1 MEEGLPVR
9 KEANMG
15 RIRRRTGVIEIS
27 GVGKGIPE
35 VEDGSVASN
44 NTVDG
49 KGKGKGNSKTK
60 QRN

>member
-27 GVGKGIPE
+27 GVGKGIAE
-35 VEDGSVASN
+35 VEDGGVASKN
-44 NTVDG
+44 RVDG
-49 KGKGKGNSKTK
+49 KGKGKSKMK
-60 QRN
+60 